1 MGPIA
6 ATKQGRVAGGSV
18 MMVARDVRCADKIAS
33 ARASHDRRERKMT
46 GFVNSLAPWQTFAL
60 RS

>member
-6 ATKQGRVAGGSV
+6 ATKQRHVAGGSV
-18 MMVARDVRCADKIAS
+18 IMVARDVRRADMIVCG
-33 ARASHDRRERKMT
+33 RASHDRRERKMT